1 MHKIAL
7 IGAGRIGRIH
17 AANAAAHPGLTLS
30 HVVDPLAENA
40 QAIAG
45 ETGAQAASLDA
56 VLGDPEVAGV
66 IVASST
72 DTHLDY
78 CLRAQEAGKAIFC
91 EKPLDMDLSR
101 ARAARDRL
109 QDARLF
115 LGFNRRFDPNFQALK
130 ARLDD
135 RSVGSLESLQI
146 TSNDPSPPPVAYVK
160 VSGGLFK
167 DMAIHDFDMA
177 RWLLGEEPS
186 EVFAW
191 GSCLVDPAI
200 GEAGD
205 IDTARTV
212 LRTASGKLC
221 VIANSRRSGFGYDQ
235 RIEAYGSAGMVR
247 ADNVVEST
255 VRVWTETGAQADRF
269 QNFFLSRYEAAY
281 RAEMAHFADIL
292 AGRAGPSVGYGD
304 GVAALALAEAA
315 AESKRTGR
323 PVTQQADARL
333 SGWNEEAPAE
343 V

>member
-1 MHKIAL
+1 MPKIAL
-7 IGAGRIGRIH
+7 LGAGRIGKIH
-17 AANAAAHPGLTLS
+17 AANAAAHPELMLS

-40 QAIAG
+40 EAVAAA
-45 ETGAQAASLDA
+45 TGAKVASLEA
-56 VLGDPEVAGV
+56 VLADSEVAGV

-78 CLRAQEAGKAIFC
+78 CLAAHAAGKAIFC
-91 EKPLDMDLSR
+91 EKPIDMDL
-101 ARAARDRL
+101 ARAQAAAPAL
-109 QDARLF
+109 ADARLF
-115 LGFNRRFDPNFQALK
+115 VGFNRRFDPSFRALK
-130 ARLDD
+130 ARLSDG
-135 RSVGSLESLQI
+135 SVGRLESLQI
-146 TSNDPSPPPVAYVK
+146 TSNDPGPPPVAYIK

-205 IDTARTV
+205 IDTARTM
-212 LRTASGKLC
+212 LKTTSGKLC

-247 ADNVVEST
+247 ADNVTEST
-255 VRVWTETGAQADRF
+255 VHVWRDAGAAADRF
-269 QNFFLSRYEAAY
+269 QNFFLDRYAAAY
-281 RAEMAHFADIL
+281 RAEMGHFADLL
-292 AGRAGPSVGYGD
+292 AGKAEPAIGYAD

-315 AESKRTGR
+315 GESLKTGR
-323 PVTQQADARL
+323 PVGL
-333 SGWNEEAPAE
+333 
-343 V
+343 